1 MPFISWWA
9 SDRATGPVT
18 TAADQISP
26 WPAPFSC
33 VAAGGRA
40 KVARRM
46 LIEKSHR
53 LAKKLVRSSKAS
65 GSNVGRKFVSTAL
78 QAHERVLKAEQQEF
92 RTNRW
97 QEDISELSHGVGQ
110 PT

>member
-40 KVARRM
+40 KVAREM
-46 LIEKSHR
+46 LAEAVAVPKNWSG
-53 LAKKLVRSSKAS
+53 KVQKLSEP
-65 GSNVGRKFVSTAL
+65 NVGRKFVSKTP
-78 QAHERVLKAEQQEF
+78 QAHGMPRSEQQEF
-92 RTNRW
+92 
-97 QEDISELSHGVGQ
+97 
-110 PT
+110 